1 MGSEVV
7 GSSGSRMEITSGD
20 MDVHPY
26 VCIDAITTQQFSILT
41 KDLIG
46 KFDDSAQNGTLLGLK
61 EERKS
66 LNRDVTERN
75 RINLDPII

>member
-1 MGSEVV
+1 MRSEVV

-41 KDLIG
+41 KDFIG
-46 KFDDSAQNGTLLGLK
+46 KFDDSARWTLLGLK
-61 EERKS
+61 EEWRS
-66 LNRDVTERN
+66 QNRDVTERN